1 MDARLNQ
8 ILTAILYLRG
18 LVPMN
23 GSITV
28 EGCTKHRWLRND
40 GIRHGQVQAADSGN
54 HTAGQERELGDDDGN
69 TGSAHAGLARLLR
82 ILPNAR
88 PVDTV
93 DWLGS
98 CTSSGGAMA
107 AVENL
112 TPSAGN
118 AASVRR
124 PWPVGGRYR
133 CQRSWS
139 MASRPFAS
147 CVFCAF
153 ECLFP

>member
-1 MDARLNQ
+1 RAEVSR
-8 ILTAILYLRG
+8 IHLYRG
-18 LVPMN
+18 S
-23 GSITV
+23 GSPASNRA
-28 EGCTKHRWLRND
+28 GSC
-40 GIRHGQVQAADSGN
+40 QAVQAADSGN

-69 TGSAHAGLARLLR
+69 TGSVHAGLARLLR

-118 AASVRR
+118 AASIRR
-124 PWPVGGRYR
+124 PWPVCGKY
-133 CQRSWS
+133 CSQRSLS
-139 MASRPFAS
+139 LATPPFPHS
-147 CVFCAF
+147 CF
-153 ECLFP
+153 FP